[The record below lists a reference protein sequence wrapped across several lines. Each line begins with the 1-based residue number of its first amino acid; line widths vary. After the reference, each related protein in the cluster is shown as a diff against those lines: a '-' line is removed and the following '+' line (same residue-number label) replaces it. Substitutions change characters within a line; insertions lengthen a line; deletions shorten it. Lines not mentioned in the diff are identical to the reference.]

1 MHFSFLLR
9 IFVTSIHLGV
19 TNQAI
24 LFQHST
30 NRKMKRINRLRMLI
44 FALMTGLTM
53 CMLTACSSDGFNPEE
68 GGGVQPE
75 PEVFHPINA
84 STRTLLDI
92 VNRNEYTPSEF
103 AEAIGSWPVLSL
115 GGDALGKLLKAAMKT
130 VTLTRVPQMD
140 ALFKERV
147 GTAADGSRQWNI
159 KRRVFT
165 YKSISSVTGNDT
177 TLVGS
182 VIFPTNTL
190 GKPHQVDVLTLYH
203 HQACFEQSWLASQS
217 VTMMALHALHNSAV
231 IEPDGQGANWE
242 IEVLVRENLQGD
254 LTALQMADCV
264 LAALEVMRQDGV
276 TLADNGYSNN
286 WGTSL
291 GVTAATG
298 FAQYMENDATPDLQ
312 ALFNLRAT
320 YVGEGTTMLSQV
332 IGYEGAITNPPKQKF
347 YEGWNPRLPFY
358 MSICKDDE
366 LINYDEM
373 KKYYTQLRTMPD
385 GSVNYNV
392 HWYDFYMPRVV
403 KKIINIEQIR
413 ELFGGTPV
421 HLLSAILSLYD
432 ASIVKDP
439 ADMAGELDPDHEFTE
454 E

>member
-1 MHFSFLLR
+1 
-9 IFVTSIHLGV
+9 
-19 TNQAI
+19 
-24 LFQHST
+24 
-30 NRKMKRINRLRMLI
+30 
-44 FALMTGLTM
+44 M
-53 CMLTACSSDGFNPEE
+53 CMLTACSSDSFNPGE
-68 GGGVQPE
+68 GGGIQPG

-84 STRTLLDI
+84 STRPLRDI

-242 IEVLVRENLQGD
+242 MEVLVRENLQGD

-358 MSICKDDE
+358 MSTCKDDE
-366 LINYDEM
+366 FINYDEM

-385 GSVNYNV
+385 GLVNYNV